1 MVPIRAGRVWA
12 GSTLWVSTF
21 RLPTATQARR
31 PPKPCSCCPEVSG
44 RHIFISSWLCFW
56 VLQKGFHGVGW
67 TVDPGE
73 WGDEW
78 PPLQMGEGGI
88 VWGQG
93 RNLCPDVGIGSLGSP
108 LKACPWNSQS
118 FLRECYFISLQ
129 TMRPE
134 DKSRPVLYLSLH
146 LRFQVCFTQS
156 TSPLIFFCPLSIVVF
171 FLSFLSFFSS
181 LVVENL
187 YYVNRSDIGNCGRIF
202 LTSARTALIHENPNV
217 TFYDP
222 HCGLSRFP

>member
-1 MVPIRAGRVWA
+1 MVPIRAGHVWA

-21 RLPTATQARR
+21 RLPTATQARC

-67 TVDPGE
+67 TVDPGG
-73 WGDEW
+73 WGGEW

-93 RNLCPDVGIGSLGSP
+93 RSLCPDVGIGSLGSP
-108 LKACPWNSQS
+108 LKACPWDSQS

-134 DKSRPVLYLSLH
+134 DKFQACSLP
-146 LRFQVCFTQS
+146 LPAPEISGLFYPINV
-156 TSPLIFFCPLSIVVF
+156 SPDI
-171 FLSFLSFFSS
+171 FLSFIHCGFLPFFSFFLLITSCWE
-181 LVVENL
+181 LVLRKSFRHRKLWANISNVCKDNI
-187 YYVNRSDIGNCGRIF
+187 NTWKSKRDI
-202 LTSARTALIHENPNV
+202 LWSTLW
-217 TFYDP
+217 TF
-222 HCGLSRFP
+222 